1 MGESPKEEK
10 GKAKKW
16 ATVLRKRGEGT
27 ELRRI
32 VRKGKQ
38 LEWDFTK
45 EKKWLGVQKQNK
57 TKRKKTK
64 QNGAKKVLE
73 NVYTYVN

>member
-45 EKKWLGVQKQNK
+45 ENEMIGSSETKQNK
-57 TKRKKTK
+57 TKKTK